1 MVDMNLPS
9 HLSIRNGHLR
19 ISGCDVV
26 ELAYIHGTPLYITDE
41 DRIRRN
47 FQRYRKALT
56 SIYPYIRILYAAKA
70 NGNPSILKI
79 LAEEGAG
86 ADVFSAGELQI
97 ALMAGM
103 KPESLLFN
111 GSSKTEA
118 DHRLAVG
125 KGIRVSLDSI
135 DELLQID
142 RIAGEEGKIAEVS
155 FRVNPAID
163 VPTHPKIATG
173 LATSKFGIPAADITD
188 AYVQAL
194 ACKNI
199 IPVGIHCH
207 IGSQILSVEPFAK
220 EAQILMEVVAELHHL
235 GVNFKFVDLGG
246 GLGVCYEHTGS
257 PAPGFDDYAGA
268 VMPKIT
274 ATFTRL
280 GISPEIWIEPGRSMV
295 CDSTILLTRVNSV
308 KKAHKTFVNVDAGFN
323 TLIRPAMYNSYHEI
337 IVADRADGQPAGIYT
352 ITGPICETGDILAHD
367 RELPAVEAGDLI
379 AILDTGAYGYAMA
392 SQYNGRGR
400 CAEVL
405 VKDDKAALMR
415 RAETLEDLLATVVTP
430 SWL

>member
-1 MVDMNLPS
+1 MVNMNLPP

-19 ISGCDVV
+19 ISDCDVV
-26 ELAYIHGTPLYITDE
+26 ELAYIHGTPLYVTDE
-41 DRIRRN
+41 DRIRLN
-47 FQRYRKALT
+47 FRGYWKALT
-56 SIYPYIRILYAAKA
+56 SRYPYIRILYAAKA
-70 NGNPSILKI
+70 NGNPSILRI

-103 KPESLLFN
+103 KPEFLLFN

-125 KGIRVSLDSI
+125 KGVRVSLDSI
-135 DELLQID
+135 DELMQID
-142 RIAGEEGKIAEVS
+142 RIAGDEEKIAEVS

-173 LATSKFGIPAADITD
+173 LASSKFGIPADEITD
-188 AYVQAL
+188 AYAQAL
-194 ACKNI
+194 ACKNVV
-199 IPVGIHCH
+199 PVGIHCH

-220 EAQILMEVVAELHHL
+220 EAQVLMEVVAELHQM
-235 GVNFKFVDLGG
+235 GVKFKFVDLGG
-246 GLGVCYEHTGS
+246 GLGVCYEHTCS
-257 PAPGFDDYAGA
+257 PAPGFNEYAEA
-268 VMPKIT
+268 VMSDIVS
-274 ATFTRL
+274 TFTRL

-295 CDSTILLTRVNSV
+295 CDSTILLTKVNSV

-323 TLIRPAMYNSYHEI
+323 TLIRPAMYDSYHEI
-337 IVADRADGQPAGIYT
+337 IVADRADEQVAGTYT
-352 ITGPICETGDILAHD
+352 VTGPICETGDILAHD
-367 RELPAVEAGDLI
+367 RELPAVMAGDLI

-405 VKDDKAALMR
+405 IKGDKAALMR

-430 SWL
+430 PWL